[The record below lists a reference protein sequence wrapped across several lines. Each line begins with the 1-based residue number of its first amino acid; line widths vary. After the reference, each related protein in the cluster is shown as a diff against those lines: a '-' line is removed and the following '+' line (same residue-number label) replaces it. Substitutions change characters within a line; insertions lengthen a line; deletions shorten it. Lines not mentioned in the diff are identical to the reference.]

1 LTIPLNSSIAF
12 PIGTKIDVTQY
23 GAGATT
29 ITATGGVTIR
39 SFTSF
44 LKLAGQ
50 YAACTLVKIGT
61 DEWYCYGNLIA

>member
-1 LTIPLNSSIAF
+1 LNSSVAI
-12 PIGTKIDVTQY
+12 PINSKIDVTQY

-29 ITATGGVTIR
+29 ITAASGVTIR
-39 SFTSF
+39 SFSSF

-61 DEWYCYGNLIA
+61 DEWYAYGNLIA